1 MSELN
6 PNDLDVVGAIALD
19 EKGQPSKV
27 EGKHGHAVDSGGEGG
42 RRPMSNGTKLVGVAR
57 RRGSFGSGSVRQ
69 IVVRRGRGRKG

>member
-6 PNDLDVVGAIALD
+6 PNDLDAVGAIASD

-42 RRPMSNGTKLVGVAR
+42 RRPMSKCHEASRHCEKAWELGQWKCSSNR
-57 RRGSFGSGSVRQ
+57 WDR
-69 IVVRRGRGRKG
+69 